1 LCQRYVCGAEPAI
14 MPAYGS
20 IPKITRDPEATESL
34 LSREEETPLLNGGSH
49 DTAKNDAAAT
59 TMRDRLEA
67 LACKL
72 QVCSN
77 PLSLSE
83 GLSTLWTNLVFNW
96 FTPVLYR
103 GNEKKHLDPE
113 DMDLV
118 PFPHDCD
125 THCVAEIFYR
135 HWRDECD
142 KARKEQAEPTK
153 TLQNGHKTNST
164 PSLVKALALSFGKEF
179 LLAGLLK
186 FVHDCCIFVGPQV
199 LNAMIYYLRD
209 ADAPISRGLG
219 LTALVTLSQLVM
231 SFCLRHYFFACYMAG
246 LKIRTAIVV
255 AVYEKALKL
264 AAGERQTRTVGE
276 ITNLMSIDA
285 NRLQGK
291 NQIMSASVLL
301 VGSQK
306 GKNALHGTTLQNT
319 KLFA

>member
-1 LCQRYVCGAEPAI
+1 

-20 IPKITRDPEATESL
+20 IPKVTQDTQAAGSL

-49 DTAKNDAAAT
+49 HTDNKDAAAT
-59 TMRDRLEA
+59 TIRTLQEA
-67 LACKL
+67 LASKL
-72 QVCSN
+72 CIS
-77 PLSLSE
+77 PSSLSQ

-103 GNEKKHLDPE
+103 GNEKKKLDPE

-135 HWRDECD
+135 HWQEECD
-142 KARKEQAEPTK
+142 KARKEQAQAEKTK
-153 TLQNGHKTNST
+153 LPKGGHTKNKTQPM

-186 FVHDCCIFVGPQV
+186 LVHDSCIFVGPQV
-199 LNAMIYYLRD
+199 LHAMIYYLRD
-209 ADAPISRGLG
+209 ADAPMSRGLG
-219 LTALVTLSQLVM
+219 LTALVTVSQLLM
-231 SFCLRHYFFACYMAG
+231 SFCLRHYFFACYMVG

-291 NQIMSASVLL
+291 PACCLWVHKRANSLCYTTQFLKKANFSLIQYNVW
-301 VGSQK
+301 SQ
-306 GKNALHGTTLQNT
+306 T
-319 KLFA
+319 